1 MSKQIR
7 KTIYIILSLGILL
20 LNAFSSLA
28 NKINIDYSMAES
40 DYDSNFSNMVGS
52 SYDLFLANLKSKTNA
67 GVKDVFWIQMNE
79 NNNKLIIGASG
90 VVWCGYTMT
99 SELDKLGYDVIGFG
113 GVTDYQI
120 KEWIPYIDK
129 KYDKVI
135 IFAGVNTINLSIING
150 ITELEASCAMKISE
164 AIESSIK
171 NLLYADGTLQYV
183 EIKEMTYPTDS
194 LDQDFIFKFNKLAKK
209 LNKCLKENNID
220 LYTIKYPT
228 TKEFSNGYVHYN
240 NRVVWVDMLK

>member
-7 KTIYIILSLGILL
+7 KTIYIILSLSILL
-20 LNAFSSLA
+20 LNVFSSFA
-28 NKINIDYSMAES
+28 DKINVDYSMAES
-40 DYDSNFSNMVGS
+40 DFDSNFSLLVGS
-52 SYDLFLANLKSKTNA
+52 SYDEFLANLKNKTNM
-67 GVKDVFWIQMNE
+67 GVKDVCWIQMNDK
-79 NNNKLIIGASG
+79 NDKLIIGASG

-99 SELDKLGYDVIGFG
+99 SELDTLGYDVIGFG
-113 GVTDYQI
+113 GVTDHQI

-135 IFAGVNTINLSIING
+135 IFAGVNTINLSIISG

-164 AIESSIK
+164 TIESSIK

-183 EIKEMTYPTDS
+183 AIKEMIYPDDSTD
-194 LDQDFIFKFNKLAKK
+194 QEFVFKFNKLAKR
-209 LNKCLKENNID
+209 LNNCLSENNID
-220 LYTIKYPT
+220 LYTLKYPT

-240 NRVVWVDMLK
+240 NRVVWVDMLR